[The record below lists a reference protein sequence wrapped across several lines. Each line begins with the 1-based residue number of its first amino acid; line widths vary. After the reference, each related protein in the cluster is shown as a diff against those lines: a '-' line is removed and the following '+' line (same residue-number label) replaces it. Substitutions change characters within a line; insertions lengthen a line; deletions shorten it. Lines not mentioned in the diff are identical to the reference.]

1 MTDQIPRR
9 ITRRGFLKAIGIT
22 TVTLGVSCLAG
33 YGYIFYIEPQW
44 PSIESIEIPVSN
56 LPRGLCGF
64 KIVCLSDFHL
74 HPFTQIDLIEQI
86 VLKVNELEP
95 DLICLLGDYVFE
107 RADSIDELAPVLSRL
122 KSGLGTFAVLGNHDL
137 WTDAGVVRDGL
148 ERVGIRVLINE
159 RVVFQLGGDAL
170 ALVGLDDGWSGAP
183 DLSKALEDTPVDTA
197 VILMI
202 HEPDFADLYAQDDR
216 ILLQLSGHTHGGQVR
231 LPGVGAPFLPAFGRK
246 YDQGLYKIDE
256 MWLYTTRGVGVIDP
270 PARFNCRPEI
280 TEILLRSA

>member
-1 MTDQIPRR
+1 MTDQIPGK

-22 TVTLGVSCLAG
+22 TAGIGASCLAG
-33 YGYIFYIEPQW
+33 YGYIFYIEPRW
-44 PSIESIEIPVSN
+44 PAIEFIEIPIAN
-56 LPRGLCGF
+56 LPRGLRGF

-86 VLKVNELEP
+86 VRQVNELEP

-107 RADSIDELAPVLSRL
+107 RADSIEVLAPVLSRL
-122 KSGLGTFAVLGNHDL
+122 YSGLGTFAVLGNHDL

-148 ERVGIRVLINE
+148 ETVGIRVLVNE
-159 RVVFQLGGDAL
+159 RVVFQLGQDAL

-183 DLSKALEDTPVDTA
+183 DLSNALEDTPVDTA

-202 HEPDFADLYAQDDR
+202 HEPDFADLYAQDGR

-231 LPGVGAPFLPAFGRK
+231 LPGIGAPFLPAFGRK
-246 YDQGLYKIDE
+246 YDQGLYQIDE

>member
-1 MTDQIPRR
+1 MTDQFPGH
-9 ITRRGFLKAIGIT
+9 ITRRGFLKGIGIT
-22 TVTLGVSCLAG
+22 TVAMGSSCLAG
-33 YGYIFYIEPQW
+33 YGYIFYIEPHW
-44 PSIESIEIPVSN
+44 PSIDHIEIPISN
-56 LPRGLCGF
+56 LPRGLQGL

-86 VLKVNELEP
+86 VSKVNEIEP

-107 RADSIDELAPVLSRL
+107 RADSIEELAQVLTSL
-122 KSGLGTFAVLGNHDL
+122 QSGFGTFAVLGNHDL
-137 WTDAGVVRDGL
+137 WTDAEVVRNGL
-148 ERVGIRVLINE
+148 ENVGIRVLINE
-159 RVVFQLGGDAL
+159 SVDFQLGGDML
-170 ALVGLDDGWSGAP
+170 TLVGLDDGWSGAP
-183 DLSKALEDTPVDTA
+183 DLSNALEDIPMETA

-202 HEPDFADLYAQDDR
+202 HEPDFADLYAQDGR
-216 ILLQLSGHTHGGQVR
+216 IFLQLSGHTHGGQVR

-270 PARFNCRPEI
+270 PVRFNCRPEI